1 MRLNTKILVPWL
13 LFSITLLG
21 GFFLLEFQL
30 SSLRG
35 ELNERISVHQR
46 AVQVSRDLRYLSLE
60 RLALALQREP
70 ATMDAVMAELQVSE
84 DRTTGLITELEGLL
98 RDEVHDPGLEGRGQG
113 HGLLAAYALA
123 REPLPELYRRWYAA
137 RARPDL
143 DDEPLR
149 RRQLLLRFDLVDA
162 MLEDLT
168 QYHEITQQLVVDQ
181 TNARIERNQAW
192 FHGFIALVLIA
203 VIAFARY
210 QGHTLATPLRQ
221 LSRAAQTV
229 AQGGSA
235 RFEVRSSVDEIQT
248 LNGALAT
255 MVGQLQAY
263 VEQLS
268 ARQEEILGQMA
279 RMAKIGGWELDLDSD
294 KLTWTEEVYHIHE
307 LNPTDA
313 PPLDHAIAF
322 YAPEA
327 RATIQDAIAKAV
339 AEGTP
344 WDLELP
350 FITAQGRHLW
360 VRALGKP
367 VWRNGRIARLNG
379 AFQDITAQ
387 KQTLD
392 AIRQANADLEGFS
405 YSVSHDLRAPL
416 RAIDGYIEMLLED
429 HIGQLDD
436 EGRRMFGVVQTNARK
451 MGRLI
456 DDILAFS
463 RAGRL
468 EMDWQPVDTKALI
481 QEVWSTLEEQR
492 SGHEVLLEAEE
503 DLPIVW
509 GDPRALRQI
518 WSNLL
523 GNAIKFSRE
532 RRPGRVR
539 VSAERQ
545 DDWARFTIQDN
556 GVGFDPAYVNKLF
569 VLFQRLHGMDEFE
582 GTGVGLAIVKR
593 FVQKH
598 GGLVTA
604 TAVPDG
610 GACFS
615 FSIPLHAGA
624 QGAVLGAPEAPVTLP
639 PAPSA

>member
-1 MRLNTKILVPWL
+1 MRLNTKILLPWL
-13 LFSITLLG
+13 LFSLTLLG
-21 GFFLLEFQL
+21 GFFLFEFQL

-35 ELNERISVHQR
+35 ELNEHISVHQR

-60 RLALALQREP
+60 RLALALQGDP
-70 ATMDAVMAELQVSE
+70 AAPDAVKAELRVSE
-84 DRTTGLITELEGLL
+84 DRTRVLITELEGLL
-98 RDEVHDPGLEGRGQG
+98 RDEVHESGLEGSGQG
-113 HGLLAAYALA
+113 LGVLNSYALA
-123 REPLPELYRRWYAA
+123 REALPELYHRWLAA

-149 RRQLLLRFDLVDA
+149 RLQLLQRFDLVA
-162 MLEDLT
+162 ALLEDLT
-168 QYHEITQQLVVDQ
+168 QYHEITQQLVVDR
-181 TNARIERNQAW
+181 TNARIQWTQGW
-192 FHGFIALVLIA
+192 FYGFIALVLIA

-210 QGHTLATPLRQ
+210 QGQTLATPLRQ
-221 LSRAAQTV
+221 LSRAAQAV

-235 RFEVRSSVDEIQT
+235 RFEVRSAVDEIQT

-268 ARQEEILGQMA
+268 ARQEDILGQMA
-279 RMAKIGGWELDLDSD
+279 RMAQIGGWELDLDTH
-294 KLTWTEEVYHIHE
+294 KLTWTEQVYRIHDLDPAE
-307 LNPTDA
+307 A
-313 PPLDHAIAF
+313 PPLERAVEY

-327 RATIQDAIAKAV
+327 RPLIQRAIAEAI

-350 FITAQGRHLW
+350 FVTAKSRHIW

-367 VWRNGRIARLNG
+367 VYRDGRVQRLNG

-387 KQTLD
+387 KQAMD

-429 HIGQLDD
+429 HAGQLDD
-436 EGRRMFGVVQTNARK
+436 EGRRMFGVVQDNARK
-451 MGRLI
+451 MGHLI

-468 EMDWQPVDTKALI
+468 ELDWQAVDTNALLG
-481 QEVWSTLEEQR
+481 EVWAGLAEQR
-492 SGHEVLLEAEE
+492 AGYEVSLEVD
-503 DLPIVW
+503 DLPAVW

-532 RRPGRVR
+532 RQPGRVR
-539 VSAERQ
+539 VSVERQ

-556 GVGFDPAYVNKLF
+556 GVGFDPAYTNKLF

-598 GGLVTA
+598 GGAVAATA
-604 TAVPDG
+604 TPNG
-610 GACFS
+610 GASFS

-624 QGAVLGAPEAPVTLP
+624 QGAVLGVPEASSALP
-639 PAPSA
+639 PAPAT